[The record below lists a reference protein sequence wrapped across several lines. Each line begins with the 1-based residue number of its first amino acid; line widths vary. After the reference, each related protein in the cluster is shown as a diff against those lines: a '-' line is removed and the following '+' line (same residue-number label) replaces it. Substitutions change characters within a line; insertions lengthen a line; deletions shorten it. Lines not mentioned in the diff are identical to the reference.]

1 MPAADAAANA
11 IAVASLGS
19 GDAKL
24 ITDIAKRCS
33 KCKELIDG
41 LFVQVQAANELTGAK
56 DQFHC
61 KECDNTY
68 GKLKR
73 WFNKD
78 EEAKIGWKKMSTEE
92 KAQAMKDIRGLEG
105 DKLKMKFMQSV
116 TNTSFKRHTW
126 KFSAQGDFEDAKEV
140 EEKLKAEGKE
150 AEWQQIIANGRF
162 MSDPESGKKLVWRP
176 RYSFGFSNE
185 HQDVETRKRQ
195 FDLAED
201 NCDKALLQQAKKA
214 RKEAV
219 DPEAKAGKRKG
230 KDKQNGEDLPQV
242 ALTPAHIKRL
252 EGALPKLQDD
262 QLKLATTIVQ
272 ADAPDMKDFITQ
284 NTLKAAKTLNGSLS
298 DAIGLIQKYLDA
310 KSAPKGDLTSL
321 LAAVKEGNSQ
331 NKIISAKL
339 KEGIKEQESAAAA
352 AGA

>member
-1 MPAADAAANA
+1 MQYHTHKQDQCLASYSNHCPSVFTEHHKEANRLTMSGTAVADEIMPAADAAANA

-116 TNTSFKRHTW
+116 TNTSFKRH
-126 KFSAQGDFEDAKEV
+126 F
-140 EEKLKAEGKE
+140 
-150 AEWQQIIANGRF
+150 
-162 MSDPESGKKLVWRP
+162 
-176 RYSFGFSNE
+176 
-185 HQDVETRKRQ
+185 
-195 FDLAED
+195 
-201 NCDKALLQQAKKA
+201 
-214 RKEAV
+214 
-219 DPEAKAGKRKG
+219 
-230 KDKQNGEDLPQV
+230 
-242 ALTPAHIKRL
+242 
-252 EGALPKLQDD
+252 
-262 QLKLATTIVQ
+262 
-272 ADAPDMKDFITQ
+272 
-284 NTLKAAKTLNGSLS
+284 
-298 DAIGLIQKYLDA
+298 
-310 KSAPKGDLTSL
+310 
-321 LAAVKEGNSQ
+321 
-331 NKIISAKL
+331 
-339 KEGIKEQESAAAA
+339 
-352 AGA
+352 